1 MKFPTIQRAEKLQL
15 SLYKRLKNSG
25 LKKDLVKS
33 FKKKS
38 KLSAQKT
45 AIYFILTEN
54 MGMPRKTHNSMIIR
68 IKQRRLSLYF
78 SQDRRLFIVMNGGGE
93 GSWTPVLVNTKA
105 DIYIL
110 SQYLLLIVT
119 LALLTDKAAK
129 LTIPSC
135 KSRPMPKVTAP
146 GQNALWHPDCL
157 SIHQAADV
165 AVKLSSQC
173 VLFVRNYCFDRC
185 FTRPTII
192 LGMQSTPNAANR
204 IRYTPE
210 FLWLLL

>member
-1 MKFPTIQRAEKLQL
+1 
-15 SLYKRLKNSG
+15 
-25 LKKDLVKS
+25 
-33 FKKKS
+33 
-38 KLSAQKT
+38 
-45 AIYFILTEN
+45 
-54 MGMPRKTHNSMIIR
+54 MI
-68 IKQRRLSLYF
+68 S
-78 SQDRRLFIVMNGGGE
+78 GGGE

-105 DIYIL
+105 DIYMF
-110 SQYLLLIVT
+110 SWDLLLIVASK
-119 LALLTDKAAK
+119 LLLNRALKV
-129 LTIPSC
+129 TIPSC
-135 KSRPMPKVTAP
+135 KSHLLPKVTAP

-210 FLWLLL
+210 FPWLLLQGKFFQLNGLLNRWVSFYIKMNFTVFLVVY